1 MSVGHFLG
9 GIAALIWDP
18 AADKYLLLRRN
29 AAKDVG
35 AGHWE
40 CVTGRV
46 DQGEGFEAALHRE
59 VREELG
65 VPVRIEFLLG
75 TTHFYRGA
83 PEPENELVGV
93 VYTCSLTN
101 PEAIR
106 LSPEHDAH
114 HWLNASELHAFL
126 PDDHW
131 LRPFV
136 TRAEQMRQHTPPA
149 LRQLFQREGFEIG

>member
-1 MSVGHFLG
+1 MSVGRFLG

-18 AADKYLLLRRN
+18 TNDKYLLLRRS

-46 DQGEGFEAALHRE
+46 DQGEGFEDALRRE

-65 VPVRIEFLLG
+65 IAVQIEFLLG

-83 PEPENELVGV
+83 PDPENELVGV
-93 VYTCSLTN
+93 VYACSISD
-101 PEAIR
+101 PAAIR
-106 LSPEHDAH
+106 LSSEHDARR
-114 HWLNASELHAFL
+114 WLSAPDLHAFL
-126 PDDHW
+126 PDAHW

-149 LRQLFQREGFEIG
+149 LRQIFRRDGFEIG